1 MSFATINTP
10 EMSRSVSVEELQA
23 DRKLCAD
30 IATDALSYVLRDL
43 QSPEGGYY
51 GAEAADSAV
60 LECGST
66 KGKSKNRRACPPLTI
81 RGCILCLDERRIR

>member
-30 IATDALSYVLRDL
+30 IAIDALSYVMENL
-43 QSPEGGYY
+43 QSPEGAYR

-60 LECGST
+60 REGGPT
-66 KGKSKNRRACPPLTI
+66 KGKSKNRA
-81 RGCILCLDERRIR
+81 